1 MEGECMYAM
10 WETIKICSAEDHPNF
25 HIAAKTNN
33 RYSTEEKEMPEMP

>member
-1 MEGECMYAM
+1 MSKRNPTM
-10 WETIKICSAEDHPNF
+10 WETIKLRSAEDHPNF